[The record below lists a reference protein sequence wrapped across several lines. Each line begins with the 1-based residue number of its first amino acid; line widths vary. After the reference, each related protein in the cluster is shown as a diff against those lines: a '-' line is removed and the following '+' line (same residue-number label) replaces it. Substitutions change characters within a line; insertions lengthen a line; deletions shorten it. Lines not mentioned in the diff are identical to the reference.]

1 MNTQQIQQKY
11 SYELDS
17 TEGIYKVWHT
27 ENNWSTLIAMCKDAE
42 KADFICKAANQF
54 SLERYE
60 AATTGELPA
69 TAIDLEH
76 FLDYVGLNYTPVRF
90 TDGVLWDLDDSEAPM
105 SSEEVIQDYK
115 EQFGSTPVAPKEGE
129 LPVTEEVDLLK
140 SNQPLSD
147 EDYRKHEEWINGCLK
162 EERGEDG
169 PGSTG
174 KPLTQCMMGRDAECN
189 HPKCPVTDEDAKNGR
204 YCPLP
209 LYDYRQ

>member
-115 EQFGSTPVAPKEGE
+115 EQFGSTPVAPKEEGE
-129 LPVTEEVDLLK
+129 
-140 SNQPLSD
+140 
-147 EDYRKHEEWINGCLK
+147 
-162 EERGEDG
+162 
-169 PGSTG
+169 
-174 KPLTQCMMGRDAECN
+174 A
-189 HPKCPVTDEDAKNGR
+189 
-204 YCPLP
+204 
-209 LYDYRQ
+209 

>member
-115 EQFGSTPVAPKEGE
+115 EQFGSTPVAPKEEGE
-129 LPVTEEVDLLK
+129 PAPVPQWVSVEDRLPYKDGNSE
-140 SNQPLSD
+140 
-147 EDYRKHEEWINGCLK
+147 IFCLVWDTYEGHAIVRPYNEYHK
-162 EERGEDG
+162 CWDGEDADDFY
-169 PGSTG
+169 T
-174 KPLTQCMMGRDAECN
+174 DA
-189 HPKCPVTDEDAKNGR
+189 TDGNISHWM
-204 YCPLP
+204 PLP
-209 LYDYRQ
+209 STPVGAAPKEPGE